1 MFTAA
6 YAAVPLWSW
15 AFPEQEGL
23 AAWWRFLLRSA
34 LRYPWV
40 WIAEDFAA
48 ASVWIPP
55 NGEELTEEE
64 EASIEP
70 LLGEILGPRLPVVM
84 ELLRRFEN
92 AHPKE
97 PPHYYL
103 SFLGTDPA
111 HRGKGLG
118 MALLADNLARIDAEG
133 APAYL
138 ESSDPANARRY
149 ERLGFVRI
157 GEFMPPHEQETIST
171 MWREGRLKRSE
182 IPRRALYGRVP
193 PPKFASLTVPLR
205 AVMFR

>member
-1 MFTAA
+1 VRVRVATERDLDALTATFTAA
-6 YAAVPLWSW
+6 YATVPLWSW

-23 AAWWRFLLRSA
+23 AAWWRFLIRSA

-40 WIAEDFAA
+40 WIAEDCAA

-55 NGEELTEEE
+55 GGDELAEEE

-70 LLGEILGPRLPVVM
+70 LLGEILGPRFPVVM

-92 AHPKE
+92 AHPTE

-103 SFLGTDPA
+103 SLLGTHPE

-118 MALLADNLARIDAEG
+118 MALLADNLARFDTEG

-138 ESSDPANARRY
+138 ESSDPVNARRY
-149 ERLGFVRI
+149 ERLAFVRI
-157 GEFMPPHEQETIST
+157 GEFMPPDEQLTIST
-171 MWREGRLKRSE
+171 MWRE
-182 IPRRALYGRVP
+182 AH
-193 PPKFASLTVPLR
+193 
-205 AVMFR
+205 

>member
-1 MFTAA
+1 VRVRVATEPDLDALTATFTAA
-6 YAAVPLWSW
+6 YATVPLWSW

-23 AAWWRFLLRSA
+23 AAWWRFLIRSA
-34 LRYPWV
+34 LRYPWA
-40 WIAEDFAA
+40 WIAEDCAA

-55 NGEELTEEE
+55 GGDELTEEE

-70 LLGEILGPRLPVVM
+70 LLGEILGSRLPVVM

-92 AHPKE
+92 AHPTE

-103 SFLGTDPA
+103 SLLGTHPE
-111 HRGKGLG
+111 HRGEGLG
-118 MALLADNLARIDAEG
+118 MALLADNLARIDTEG

-157 GEFMPPHEQETIST
+157 GEFMPPDEQLTIST
-171 MWREGRLKRSE
+171 MWRE
-182 IPRRALYGRVP
+182 AQ
-193 PPKFASLTVPLR
+193 
-205 AVMFR
+205 